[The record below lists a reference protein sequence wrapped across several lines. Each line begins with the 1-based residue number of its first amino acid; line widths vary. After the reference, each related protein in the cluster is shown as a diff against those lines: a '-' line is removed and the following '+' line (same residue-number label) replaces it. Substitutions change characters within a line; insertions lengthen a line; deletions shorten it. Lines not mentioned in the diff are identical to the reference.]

1 MTINDFITR
10 LVAEIEI
17 ILKDVSFVDYQG
29 KQASIKGY
37 PYELPFHPVSVGW
50 DPEREE
56 PDRELAV
63 FPYFL
68 VQIDEI
74 EYEEESAAAKV
85 WILLAVRDE
94 NMEMTGW
101 KNVTV
106 AVERLVNRFRSN
118 PVLHDYYYCERKMKV
133 AYPEASSWPQF
144 FTGIEMQWNLPD
156 VKAEL

>member
-1 MTINDFITR
+1 MTINDFISS
-10 LVAEIEI
+10 LVTEIEV

-29 KQASIKGY
+29 KQAKIKGH
-37 PYELPFHPVSVGW
+37 PYELPFQSAPVGW
-50 DPEREE
+50 DPERAE
-56 PDRELAV
+56 PDGELAV

-74 EYEEESAAAKV
+74 EYEEENALAKV

-101 KNVTV
+101 KNITV
-106 AVERLVNRFRSN
+106 AVERLVSRFRSN
-118 PVLHDYYYCERKMKV
+118 PVLHDYYYCHRKMKV

-144 FTGIEMQWNLPD
+144 FAGVEMQWNLPD
-156 VKAEL
+156 IKAEL

>member
-74 EYEEESAAAKV
+74 EYEEESAVAKV
-85 WILLAVRDE
+85 WILLAARDE

-101 KNVTV
+101 NDWISSDNPSARDREARKASPPESVLTLLTV
-106 AVERLVNRFRSN
+106 PL
-118 PVLHDYYYCERKMKV
+118 
-133 AYPEASSWPQF
+133 
-144 FTGIEMQWNLPD
+144 
-156 VKAEL
+156 